1 AVLIITMVF
10 VAFVIKTGNVFPTH
24 NYYVLPFV
32 PVMAFLAA
40 YGLNKAP
47 LKLSYVLLAVIVFEG
62 VLNQQHDFFIKDSE
76 KYKLKL
82 EQIASSSIEKN
93 ALIVI
98 NGGESPQE
106 LYFTN
111 RRGWTV
117 EHSKLLSPTFI
128 DSLANRGAAY
138 LILDKKK
145 EPAITTNYPTVYKDD
160 FFEVLKLKD

>member
-1 AVLIITMVF
+1 MVF
-10 VAFVIKTGNVFPTH
+10 VVFIIKTGNVFPTH

-40 YGLNKAP
+40 YGLNKVS
-47 LKLSYVLLAVIVFEG
+47 LTLSYVLLAVIVFEG

-82 EQIASSSIEKN
+82 EQIAATSIEKD
-93 ALIVI
+93 ALIII

-117 EHSKLLSPTFI
+117 EHSKLLVPTFI

-145 EPAITTNYPTVYKDD
+145 EPKVTTEYPTVYTDD
-160 FFEVLKLKD
+160 FFEIVQLKE